1 MKTLIILMLLIS
13 LGACKKSKDSGSSE
27 NPTPPPNNPTP
38 EEPTEPVIPPPAI
51 SEITSIQRVHS
62 SGSEVEFVVMFSK
75 AVEVSQTPFLSL
87 DVGGETRQA
96 HFRRGAGESGKD
108 ISFFYEVQSNDNDD
122 DGITLA
128 SHEINLNG
136 GSIQDTSGQGLVNT
150 IPQEYQN
157 FPDVKVD
164 TILPMIESIA
174 KASGSSS
181 GGTVDFVVTFNE
193 PVKVKGVPALTLSLV
208 GSTAR
213 ATYEDTGDSSPTHTF
228 RYTVEDGQ
236 SGAVQVT
243 GIELD
248 SSNGI
253 SDEAENELGDNISS
267 PLHIR
272 GVNIQAS
279 GTCSNAADS
288 SGFNGGDGS
297 ASTPYLICT
306 YTQLNKM
313 RDSLTSHYE
322 LGQNINAD
330 ESWGAGADGCANY
343 DGSTVPETNA
353 CTGWVP
359 IGAAEPSKCD
369 GEADDE
375 CFQGQLDGAGYA
387 ISNLYFRILS
397 SSVNDKQ
404 QFGFFSR
411 SGSNAKISHVGLV
424 DINIGAK
431 HTSSRSDLTGYSAF
445 RVGGLVGANR
455 GSISNSYTTGNVFAN
470 HSNDFSTAAGG
481 LAGSNEGTISNS
493 YATGNISSSCNTYNY
508 SGGLAGSNAGNIS
521 NSYATGNTSSS
532 ALQSNSGGLVGYQS
546 NNGTISDSYTTGNV
560 SSTSTSSTAH
570 SGGLLGHQYNGTI
583 SNSYTTGTVSSTS
596 TSGTARSG
604 GLVGYYNSGIIR
616 RTNYF
621 VDSSGTNGLGS
632 GTCSETTCTQKTLA
646 ELQALTSVT
655 DWSTD
660 DWDFGTTTQLPR
672 VKYAPTATYCSDD
685 TYTTQETCEDA
696 SETWVIEGCG
706 GDTGVTCGDVI
717 PGQ

>member
-1 MKTLIILMLLIS
+1 M
-13 LGACKKSKDSGSSE
+13 
-27 NPTPPPNNPTP
+27 
-38 EEPTEPVIPPPAI
+38 IPPPAI

-62 SGSEVEFVVMFSK
+62 SGSEVEIVVMFSK
-75 AVEVSQTPFLSL
+75 AVEVSEGSTPFLSL
-87 DVGGETRQA
+87 NVGSDTRQA
-96 HFRRGAGESGKD
+96 NFRRGAEESGKD

-136 GSIQDTSGQGLVNT
+136 GSIQDTSGQDLVNA

-193 PVKVKGVPALTLSLV
+193 PVKVKGVPTLTLSLV

-236 SGAVQVT
+236 SGAIQVT

-248 SSNGI
+248 LSNGF
-253 SDEAENELGDNISS
+253 SDEAENELGDNISL

-272 GVNIQAS
+272 GVNIQAN

-330 ESWGAGADGCANY
+330 ESWEAGTDGCANY

-353 CTGWVP
+353 CSGWVP
-359 IGAAEPSKCD
+359 IGISGSSKCD

-375 CFQGQLDGAGYA
+375 CFQGQLDGAGYV
-387 ISNLYFRILS
+387 ISNLYFHIQS
-397 SSVNDKQ
+397 SSNNDKQ
-404 QFGFFSR
+404 NSVFSVNLEAMVK
-411 SGSNAKISHVGLV
+411 SLM
-424 DINIGAK
+424 
-431 HTSSRSDLTGYSAF
+431 SA
-445 RVGGLVGANR
+445 
-455 GSISNSYTTGNVFAN
+455 
-470 HSNDFSTAAGG
+470 
-481 LAGSNEGTISNS
+481 
-493 YATGNISSSCNTYNY
+493 
-508 SGGLAGSNAGNIS
+508 
-521 NSYATGNTSSS
+521 
-532 ALQSNSGGLVGYQS
+532 
-546 NNGTISDSYTTGNV
+546 
-560 SSTSTSSTAH
+560 
-570 SGGLLGHQYNGTI
+570 
-583 SNSYTTGTVSSTS
+583 
-596 TSGTARSG
+596 
-604 GLVGYYNSGIIR
+604 
-616 RTNYF
+616 
-621 VDSSGTNGLGS
+621 
-632 GTCSETTCTQKTLA
+632 
-646 ELQALTSVT
+646 
-655 DWSTD
+655 
-660 DWDFGTTTQLPR
+660 
-672 VKYAPTATYCSDD
+672 
-685 TYTTQETCEDA
+685 
-696 SETWVIEGCG
+696 
-706 GDTGVTCGDVI
+706 
-717 PGQ
+717 

>member
-1 MKTLIILMLLIS
+1 MKTLIILMLLLS
-13 LGACKKSKDSGSSE
+13 LGACKKSKDSGSSK

-38 EEPTEPVIPPPAI
+38 EPPEPVIPPPAI

-62 SGSEVEFVVMFSK
+62 SGSEVEFIVMFSK
-75 AVEVSQTPFLSL
+75 AVEVSEGSTPFLSL
-87 DVGGETRQA
+87 NVGSDTRQA

-136 GSIQDTSGQGLVNT
+136 GSIQDTSGQDLVNT
-150 IPQEYQN
+150 IPQKYQS

-181 GGTVDFVVTFNE
+181 EGTVDFVVTFNE

-213 ATYEDTGDSSPTHTF
+213 ATYEDTGGLSPTHTF
-228 RYTVEDGQ
+228 RYTVGDGQ

-253 SDEAENELGDNISS
+253 SNEVGNELEGTISS
-267 PLHIR
+267 PFHIR

-330 ESWGAGADGCANY
+330 ESWGTGADGCANY
-343 DGSTVPETNA
+343 DGSTVLETNA
-353 CTGWVP
+353 CSGWVP
-359 IGAAEPSKCD
+359 VGIAESSKCD

-375 CFQGQLDGAGYA
+375 CFQGQLDGAGYVV
-387 ISNLYFRILS
+387 SNLYSYIQS
-397 SSVNDKQ
+397 SSNNDKQ
-404 QFGFFSR
+404 TFGFFSR
-411 SGSNAKISHVGLV
+411 LGSNAEISHVGLV
-424 DINIGAK
+424 DINISIT
-431 HTSSRSDLTGYSAF
+431 HTSNQATVHF
-445 RVGGLVGANR
+445 VNMGGLVGYN
-455 GSISNSYTTGNVFAN
+455 N
-470 HSNDFSTAAGG
+470 
-481 LAGSNEGTISNS
+481 GTISNS
-493 YATGNISSSCNTYNY
+493 YATGNVSGKFKKIFSSIS
-508 SGGLAGSNAGNIS
+508 
-521 NSYATGNTSSS
+521 
-532 ALQSNSGGLVGYQS
+532 GLVG
-546 NNGTISDSYTTGNV
+546 V
-560 SSTSTSSTAH
+560 
-570 SGGLLGHQYNGTI
+570 
-583 SNSYTTGTVSSTS
+583 
-596 TSGTARSG
+596 
-604 GLVGYYNSGIIR
+604 
-616 RTNYF
+616 
-621 VDSSGTNGLGS
+621 
-632 GTCSETTCTQKTLA
+632 
-646 ELQALTSVT
+646 
-655 DWSTD
+655 
-660 DWDFGTTTQLPR
+660 
-672 VKYAPTATYCSDD
+672 
-685 TYTTQETCEDA
+685 
-696 SETWVIEGCG
+696 
-706 GDTGVTCGDVI
+706 
-717 PGQ
+717 

>member
-1 MKTLIILMLLIS
+1 MKTLIILMLLLS
-13 LGACKKSKDSGSSE
+13 LGACKKSKDSGSSK

-38 EEPTEPVIPPPAI
+38 EPPEPVIPPPAI

-75 AVEVSQTPFLSL
+75 AVEVSQAPFLSL

-96 HFRRGAGESGKD
+96 HFRRGAGESDKKA
-108 ISFFYEVQSNDNDD
+108 SFFYEVQSNDNDD

-136 GSIQDTSGQGLVNT
+136 GSIQDTSGQDLVNT
-150 IPQEYQN
+150 IPQKYQS

-164 TILPMIESIA
+164 TLLPMIENIT

-213 ATYEDTGDSSPTHTF
+213 ATYEDTGGSSPTHTF
-228 RYTVEDGQ
+228 RYTVGDGQ

-253 SDEAENELGDNISS
+253 SDEAENELGDNISF
-267 PLHIR
+267 PLHLR

-330 ESWGAGADGCANY
+330 ESWGSGTDGCANY

-353 CTGWVP
+353 CSGWVP
-359 IGAAEPSKCD
+359 VGTFETGKCD
-369 GEADDE
+369 GETDDV
-375 CFQGQLDGAGYA
+375 CFQGHLDGGGHVISSLYLNISGSSKIYGGLFGYTGSQA
-387 ISNLYFRILS
+387 EISNMGLTNA
-397 SSVNDKQ
+397 SVT
-404 QFGFFSR
+404 
-411 SGSNAKISHVGLV
+411 V
-424 DINIGAK
+424 
-431 HTSSRSDLTGYSAF
+431 TSSTSHSYSY
-445 RVGGLVGANR
+445 G
-455 GSISNSYTTGNVFAN
+455 
-470 HSNDFSTAAGG
+470 GG

-493 YATGNISSSCNTYNY
+493 YATGEVISSASASFSYSY
-508 SGGLAGSNAGNIS
+508 SGGLVGYNYQGTVSNSYATGEVTSSAASSGGGGLVGFNDGTVSNSYATGEVISSATSYSYGGGLMGNNSNTGTIS
-521 NSYATGNTSSS
+521 NSYATGTVSSTSSDT
-532 ALQSNSGGLVGYQS
+532 AYGGGLVGYNS
-546 NNGTISDSYTTGNV
+546 SGTISG
-560 SSTSTSSTAH
+560 
-570 SGGLLGHQYNGTI
+570 
-583 SNSYTTGTVSSTS
+583 
-596 TSGTARSG
+596 
-604 GLVGYYNSGIIR
+604 
-616 RTNYF
+616 TNYF
-621 VDSSGTNGLGS
+621 VDSSGTNGLGGGSCS
-632 GTCSETTCTQKTLA
+632 GTCTQKTLA
-646 ELQALTSVT
+646 ELQALTSTDVT

-660 DWDFGTTTQLPR
+660 NWDFGTTTQLPR
-672 VKYAPTATYCSDD
+672 LKYAPTATYCSDN
-685 TYTTQETCEDA
+685 TYTTQQTCEDA
-696 SETWVIEGCG
+696 SESWIIEGCD

-717 PGQ
+717 SGQ